1 MEEQKEFFETRLKE
15 LQGELQGSREEI
27 SLKLDALLPKM
38 NEDFRKE
45 LLESRRSIKGDL
57 EDLWRELKP
66 GI

>member
-66 GI
+66 GR